1 MHSSNRLANT
11 AFESYLRHGLIH
23 PEAPTTLDLK
33 QARTTTH
40 YVWRTRRDGRV
51 RPSHAQNDGKVF
63 AWDNPPP
70 TGHPG
75 EAPGCRCTAEPYT
88 PEVAEYFSLVFS
100 GVYETGPA
108 WSTQD
113 YVEHY
118 LFGDGT
124 PKTLRETGN
133 LSKVVAAYGRIVIDD
148 PMRLRGQIADMARRY
163 PGGRFNDTFGNT
175 YDMRAVVYSL
185 GKTTIRGVYEGH
197 SEVDG
202 SALHLIGSVRFEL
215 SDAFRDPLDIGVVL
229 PEPVALL
236 DEVILAAIAEVL
248 RTAGDRVA
256 DAAEFAD
263 TVLERIEREIGK
275 VDQSLRDYIY
285 ERVRRDVMR
294 RNTAWSPQLSMKDLR
309 EVPGSTIYPITDK
322 WGGTFTA
329 TVHRQRNNSVFRKQ
343 GVSLRPND
351 P

>member
-1 MHSSNRLANT
+1 MHSNNLLTKT
-11 AFESYLRHGLIH
+11 AYDRYLRYGVTDLGS
-23 PEAPTTLDLK
+23 PTMLGLK

-40 YVWRTRRDGRV
+40 YIWRTRGDGRV
-51 RPSHAQNDGKVF
+51 RSSHAENDGKVF
-63 AWDNPPP
+63 AWDNSPP

-88 PEVAEYFSLVFS
+88 PEVAEHFNLVFT

-113 YVEHY
+113 YLAHY

-133 LSKVVAAYGRIVIDD
+133 LSKVIVAYGRNVIDD
-148 PMRLRGQIADMARRY
+148 PTRLRGQIADMARRH
-163 PGGRFNDTFGNT
+163 PGGRFNNVFGNT
-175 YDMRAVVYSL
+175 YDMRDVVYSL
-185 GKTTIRGVYEGH
+185 GETTIRGVYEGH

-215 SDAFRDPLDIGVVL
+215 SDAFRDPANIGSIL
-229 PEPVALL
+229 PENIALL
-236 DEVILAAIAEVL
+236 DEVIMAAVAEVL
-248 RTAGDRVA
+248 RAAGDRIS
-256 DAAEFAD
+256 DAAEIAN
-263 TVLERIEREIGK
+263 TVLERVEREIGK

-285 ERVRRDVMR
+285 ERVLRDVMR
-294 RNTAWSPQLSMKDLR
+294 HNSAWSPRLCTKDLR
-309 EVPGSTIYPITDK
+309 EVPGSTIYPITDR

-329 TVHRQRNNSVFRKQ
+329 TVHRERNTSVFRQ
-343 GVSLRPND
+343 
-351 P
+351 